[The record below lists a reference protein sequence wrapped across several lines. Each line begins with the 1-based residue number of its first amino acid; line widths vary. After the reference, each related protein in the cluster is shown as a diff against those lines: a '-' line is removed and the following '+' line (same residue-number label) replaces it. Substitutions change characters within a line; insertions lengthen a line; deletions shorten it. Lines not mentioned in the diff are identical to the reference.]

1 MSSKKSKKQARH
13 KVDGEFGGVRRIDFK
28 NVFTVI
34 NFDMPENSAGYIHR
48 IGRTGRAFNTG
59 VSVSLVINFDMPEN
73 SAGYIHRIGRTGR
86 AFNTGVSVSLQVS
99 LGEDAAL
106 KADELYTVVQTFK
119 ILE

>member
-86 AFNTGVSVSLQVS
+86 AFNTGVSVSLVS

>member
-59 VSVSLVINFDMPEN
+59 VSVSLKTLLDTF
-73 SAGYIHRIGRTGR
+73 TG
-86 AFNTGVSVSLQVS
+86 L
-99 LGEDAAL
+99 
-106 KADELYTVVQTFK
+106 DEQEEHLTLVYLSPLYP
-119 ILE
+119 